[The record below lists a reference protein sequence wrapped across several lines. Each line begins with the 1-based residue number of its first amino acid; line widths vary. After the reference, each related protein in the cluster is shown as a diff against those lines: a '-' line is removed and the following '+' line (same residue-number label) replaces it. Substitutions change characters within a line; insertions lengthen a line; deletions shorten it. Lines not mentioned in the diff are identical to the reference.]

1 MMKGPTHPS
10 PLQKHPAN
18 MQSVGGQ
25 QYAEPA
31 PRPQPSEH
39 GALFARLL
47 HRWWAEHSPDG
58 FVKYRLQAPLC
69 QGRALK
75 VLYRP

>member
-18 MQSVGGQ
+18 MQSVRGRQ
-25 QYAEPA
+25 HAEPA
-31 PRPQPSEH
+31 PRPQPSKH
-39 GALFARLL
+39 GTLFAGLL
-47 HRWWAEHSPDG
+47 HRRWAEHSPDG
-58 FVKYRLQAPLC
+58 FIKHRLQAPLR
-69 QGRALK
+69 QGRALE